1 MKHKK
6 LLVIVLVVILLLSQF
21 SFIRLGSNIVYAID
35 TKAEPEVSAKRYFY
49 DQLTQEGKNI
59 YQALEKMEREKILQQ
74 NGSLDILAEGFVTEE
89 QVIGFTNGSQEL
101 LSTFGAARDAFQYD
115 NPKVFYIDYSALTL
129 RVTKGND
136 GYHAYIGPGR
146 KDTYYLPG
154 FDANNIESKITAFN
168 EKLSEVVG
176 TIQSEAEQ
184 KLQEELED
192 AQEIDPVERTKM
204 LVKTAHDWVTHN
216 MMYKFEY
223 EVTGFNS
230 AEEYSNARTAYDCLM
245 FGEGVCE
252 SYTRGFKAI
261 LDELD
266 IPCVCVYGL
275 YKVSDVQDEEHIWNY
290 VYVDGKWYG
299 VDVTHDDPV
308 VRKGPGAN
316 QKVSNRET
324 NQYLLVGQ
332 IDLNSHHIPSGI
344 LSPANYEFSY
354 PELSETTIEGE
365 EFYNQGLFKI
375 RTYGMNYTEGGEHSG
390 GVGTGSGDE
399 SIKTTEVWV
408 SYDGKNY
415 TQNAE
420 NGIYMLARF
429 AEFDESSNEWLYTSW
444 GYMTPEL
451 YDSSVLEGKKTIK
464 PGTEENP
471 EYEYSNYSEFM
482 GGNYVCFPMP
492 HLGLIQFAVTDV
504 APKYKTPEEILAGG
518 LYYQGSPTLL
528 TERTE
533 EIINPYELY
542 KAPPHISKATPA
554 QYLKL
559 GFGNTYHMKL
569 YYDDVFEPIKDE
581 EGNPTGEKIEAVIV
595 DAIGGSEWKT
605 RPSALEGST
614 ITSFSYNLGKQ
625 AEGSF
630 GDDEAGLEA
639 KRKAQENAVIEFD
652 FTPSDLF
659 ANNETLYT
667 IEIRGV
673 QGISSGKR
681 PITASWGVGAP
692 NGLCSIRV
700 AQGLENQLFAQPE
713 LMDVTGSINGWE
725 GLGGDDLSE
734 LNGVDLS
741 QLTHRLA
748 LVTTTTTEQENKD
761 MLDEVGIDPEDEN
774 IITETYNI
782 KLQVCCKTVVK
793 TGTKLRLCVGF
804 PEGTTYED
812 YLSGNKEF
820 KVYHYK
826 YNDFGEITGSEP
838 IDVIVTRQGLILYVD
853 SFSPFTIAAVPGTGA
868 VPQEKQVVLASS
880 EGGTIKYQGS
890 ETSTINM
897 NEVEEIELQ
906 IEPEKDEEGNNTK
919 VIKSVTVG
927 DLAIPVENRDGMT
940 IKVKASDLGIGTT
953 TVHAAFMSKAVEQI
967 DETKGETEVVSEQ
980 PTFVVSLET
989 AAKDLKTGDTFKV
1002 RADLKDFQSITDGI
1016 ITFSGKLEYDE
1027 NVFELTNITGLNDW
1041 EIDFEKDYNNGNIV
1055 LDRPNQLKLEPD
1067 ETSEIFEATFNVI
1080 DSTKAEET
1088 ETIMLNLISAGTGKD
1103 DNGLIVLGNT
1113 AQVDVTI
1120 RHLIDSEK
1128 YKIDEQYQII
1138 SKIIPGTTIAEFK
1151 QNVTAKN
1158 DRQITFKD
1166 KNGTTIE
1173 NDSTVLTTGMN
1184 IVVGDP
1190 EVTYTIVVTGDIDGD
1205 SKISVND
1212 LAKIKLHL
1220 VSIKTISE
1228 EENRIQY
1235 VAADIDYNDSIGIND
1250 LAKMKSIIIGA
1261 TALE

>member
-1 MKHKK
+1 MKHRK
-6 LLVIVLVVILLLSQF
+6 LLIIFIVVILLLSQF
-21 SFIRLGSNIVYAID
+21 SFLKVSSNIVYAVD
-35 TKAEPEVSAKRYFY
+35 TKEEPQVSAKRYFY

-59 YQALEKMEREKILQQ
+59 YQALEKMESEKILQQ

-89 QVIGFTNGSQEL
+89 QVVSFTNGSQEL

-129 RVTKGND
+129 RVTTGSD

-146 KDTYYLPG
+146 RDTYYLPG
-154 FDANNIESKITAFN
+154 FNADNIENKISEFN
-168 EKLSEVVG
+168 TKLNEVVEK
-176 TIQSEAEQ
+176 IQSETEQ

-192 AQEIDPVERTKM
+192 AQEIDPVERTKT

-223 EVTGFNS
+223 EVTGFNTQES
-230 AEEYSNARTAYDCLM
+230 YSNARTAYDCLM
-245 FGEGVCE
+245 YGEGVCE
-252 SYTRGFKAI
+252 CYTRGFKAL

-290 VYVDGKWYG
+290 VYIDGKWYG

-308 VRKGPGAN
+308 VKSGPGAN

-332 IDLNSHHIPSGI
+332 IDLNSHHIPSGV
-344 LSPANYEFSY
+344 LSPANYEFNY

-375 RTYGMNYTEGGEHSG
+375 RTYGTNYAEGGEHSG

-399 SIKTTEVWV
+399 TIKTTEVWV

-415 TQNAE
+415 TQNAQ

-451 YDSSVLEGKKTIK
+451 YDSSVLEGKRTLK
-464 PGTEENP
+464 PGSTEENP

-492 HLGLIQFAVTDV
+492 QLGLIQFAVTDV
-504 APKYKTPEEILAGG
+504 APKYKTQEEILAGG
-518 LYYQGSPTLL
+518 LYYQGSQTLL

-542 KAPPHISKATPA
+542 KAPPHITKATPA

-595 DAIGGSEWKT
+595 DAVGGSEWKT

-614 ITSFSYNLGKQ
+614 ITNFTYNLGKE

-630 GDDEAGLEA
+630 SDDEAGLEA

-681 PITASWGVGAP
+681 PITAGWGVGAP
-692 NGLCSIRV
+692 SGICSIRV

-725 GLGGDDLSE
+725 GFGGDDLSE

-761 MLDEVGIDPEDEN
+761 MLDEVGINPEDKN

-826 YNDFGEITGSEP
+826 YNDFGEITGYEP
-838 IDVIVTRQGLILYVD
+838 IDVIVTRQGLILLVD
-853 SFSPFTIAAVPGTGA
+853 SFSPFTIAAMPGTGTA
-868 VPQEKQVVLASS
+868 PQEKQVVLASS

-890 ETSTINM
+890 ETNTINM

-919 VIKSVTVG
+919 VIKSITVG
-927 DLAIPVENRDGMT
+927 NLAIPVENKDGMT

-953 TVHAAFMSKAVEQI
+953 TVHVAFMSKAVEQI
-967 DETKGETEVVSEQ
+967 DEAKGESEVISEQ
-980 PTFVVSLET
+980 PTFNVDLET
-989 AAKDLKTGDTFKV
+989 EAKNIKTGDTFKIS
-1002 RADLKDFQSITDGI
+1002 AKLKDFQSIQDGI
-1016 ITFSGKLEYDE
+1016 VTFTGKLEFDE
-1027 NVFELTNITGLNDW
+1027 NVFQLVNITGLNAW
-1041 EIDFEKDYNNGNIV
+1041 QTDFETDYNNGNFV
-1055 LDRPNQLKLEPD
+1055 LDREEPLKMEQG
-1067 ETSEIFEATFNVI
+1067 ETSGIFEATFKVL
-1080 DSTKAEET
+1080 DSKVADEKEA
-1088 ETIMLNLISAGTGKD
+1088 IMLNLVKAGTGED
-1103 DNGLIVLGNT
+1103 DGLIVVNNT
-1113 AQVDVTI
+1113 SQIDITSN
-1120 RHLIDSEK
+1120 HLIDSAK
-1128 YKIDEQYQII
+1128 YNIDVEHQII
-1138 SKIIPGTTIAEFK
+1138 SKIIPGTTISELK
-1151 QNVTAKN
+1151 QNVTLKSEN
-1158 DRQITFKD
+1158 IIFKD
-1166 KNGTTIE
+1166 KNDVTIE
-1173 NDSTVLTTGMN
+1173 TDDVVLTTGSK
-1184 IVVGDP
+1184 IIFSDS
-1190 EVTYTIVVTGDIDGD
+1190 EVAYTAVVTGDIDGD
-1205 SKISVND
+1205 SSITVND

-1220 VSIKTISE
+1220 VSIKQISE
-1228 EENRIQY
+1228 EANLVQHM
-1235 VAADIDYNDSIGIND
+1235 AADMDGNNEIGLND
-1250 LAKMKSIIIGA
+1250 LAKMKLIIIGA
-1261 TALE
+1261 TVLE